1 MLYGAMRMDGNA
13 YRVKTT
19 VKRLTNAS
27 TKDKAYAYRVESV
40 EVLTGTLGHDAYAT
54 TPRASTPASMLLRGV
69 RKIALVVPQEYY

>member
-13 YRVKTT
+13 YRVRTT
-19 VKRLTNAS
+19 VKRFTNAS
-27 TKDKAYAYRVESV
+27 TKDKTCAYRVESV

-54 TPRASTPASMLLRGV
+54 TPRASTPASMLLSGV